1 MSDVATGQ
9 NGKTQT
15 VIGADAGLTRRH
27 MLSAA
32 GALAAAPLAA
42 GLFTGQLASPALA
55 TGAML
60 GARQPTWCRFKL
72 GSFEVTMTSDSDAFI
87 PGPFPI
93 VGGNA
98 SQGEVEQ
105 LMRDNLL
112 PPDKYQ
118 PGFTPMIIN
127 TGKQLV
133 IFDTG
138 NGAKGFVPRPKG
150 GWLATQ
156 LADSGITPEQIDIV
170 VLSHGHPD
178 HVGGVMENGKPLF
191 PNARYVIG
199 ASEYDFWA
207 PEGKFTGEPEKLAS
221 LFRANVVPLADKITF
236 LKPGDDVAP
245 GIRAREAYGHT
256 PGHLA
261 FDIESDGKRMLFWGD
276 CAHHQVASLARPEW
290 HCSFDVDKEKGAATR
305 RRIYEL
311 AAAERIPVSGYHMPF
326 PSIGYVEHLDGGGY
340 RWLAHTYQLNL

>member
-15 VIGADAGLTRRH
+15 VLGADAGLTRRH

-42 GLFTGQLASPALA
+42 GLFTGLLSSPARA

-72 GSFEVTMTSDSDAFI
+72 GSFELTMTSDSDAFI

-105 LMRDNLL
+105 LMRDNVL

-118 PGFTPMIIN
+118 PGFTPMIVN

-156 LADSGITPEQIDIV
+156 LADSGITPEQIDVV

-191 PNARYVIG
+191 PNARYVI
-199 ASEYDFWA
+199 
-207 PEGKFTGEPEKLAS
+207 
-221 LFRANVVPLADKITF
+221 
-236 LKPGDDVAP
+236 
-245 GIRAREAYGHT
+245 
-256 PGHLA
+256 
-261 FDIESDGKRMLFWGD
+261 
-276 CAHHQVASLARPEW
+276 
-290 HCSFDVDKEKGAATR
+290 
-305 RRIYEL
+305 
-311 AAAERIPVSGYHMPF
+311 
-326 PSIGYVEHLDGGGY
+326 
-340 RWLAHTYQLNL
+340 